1 MSSLRRLRAPKRA
14 QLVRV
19 GLWGLGV
26 SAATQIG
33 AAATVIAVD
42 AVRKRRTEPPG
53 EFPRTPP
60 STADVAGSAVTTYT
74 YGADLYADML
84 AAIRGAKRVIFFETF
99 IWKGD
104 EVGAEFKTALIEAA
118 ARGVHVYVVYDAF
131 ANLVVDPRFYRFP
144 DTLHVLRF
152 PAFRAGMLMLQ
163 PRYFGRDHRKILV
176 VDTEVGFVGGYNI
189 GSLYATSWRDTHLRV
204 RGPGV
209 WEIENTFID
218 FWNEYRGRKRPEIP
232 DHGAR
237 EWEPRIRAARNAPNR
252 MLFPV
257 RGLYLDAIDRA
268 AERIYLTQAYFLP
281 DREILGSLLA
291 AAKRGVDVRILMPEY
306 SNHIVADWVARG
318 YFAAL
323 LKGGVTIWLYRDT
336 MVHAK
341 TATIDGRWSTIGTAN
356 IDRLSLL
363 GNHEV
368 NLELFSDDQA
378 AHMEQVFARDLSHC
392 RQLHLDDWLARGV
405 LARVGE
411 RILSRMQ
418 PLL

>member
-1 MSSLRRLRAPKRA
+1 MPRFRRPSHASVVRAGA
-14 QLVRV
+14 
-19 GLWGLGV
+19 WALGV
-26 SAATQIG
+26 STATQVG
-33 AAATVIAVD
+33 TAAIVIAVD
-42 AVRKRRTEPPG
+42 EVRKHRTSPPG
-53 EFPRTPP
+53 AFPRTPP
-60 STADVAGSAVTTYT
+60 TTAEVAGSAVTTYT
-74 YGADLYADML
+74 YGEDLYADML
-84 AAIRGAKRVIFFETF
+84 AAIRDARQVILFETF
-99 IWKGD
+99 IWKSD
-104 EVGAEFKTALIEAA
+104 DVGETFKRALIDAA
-118 ARGVHVYVVYDAF
+118 ARGVQVFVVYDGF

-144 DTLHVLRF
+144 ATLHVLRF
-152 PAFRAGMLMLQ
+152 PALRLGMLMLQ

-176 VDTEVGFVGGYNI
+176 VDHEVGFVGGYNI
-189 GSLYATSWRDTHLRV
+189 GSLYATSWRDTHLKV
-204 RGPGV
+204 VGPAV

-218 FWNEYRGRKRPEIP
+218 FWNEYRGKKRPEIP
-232 DHGAR
+232 DRGAR

-268 AERIYLTQAYFLP
+268 VERIYITQAYFLP

-291 AAKRGVDVRILMPEY
+291 AARRGVDVRILIPEY

-323 LKGGVTIWLYRDT
+323 LKGGVTIWLYRNS

-341 TATIDGRWSTIGTAN
+341 TATIDGLWSTVGTAN

-368 NLELFSDDQA
+368 NLELFSDAQA
-378 AHMEQVFARDLSHC
+378 AHMEEVFARDLSHC
-392 RQLHLDDWLARGV
+392 RQLHLNDWQARGL

-411 RILSRMQ
+411 KILGRMQ

>member
-1 MSSLRRLRAPKRA
+1 MARLRPPTRSQVVRA
-14 QLVRV
+14 A
-19 GLWGLGV
+19 LWSLGV
-26 SAATQIG
+26 SAATQVG
-33 AAATVIAVD
+33 AAAAVIAVD
-42 AVRKRRTEPPG
+42 AVRKRRTPPPG
-53 EFPRTPP
+53 AFPRTAP
-60 STADVAGSAVTTYT
+60 TTTDVAGSAVTTYT
-74 YGADLYADML
+74 YGEDLYEAML
-84 AAIRGAKRVIFFETF
+84 ASIRAARRVIFFETF
-99 IWKGD
+99 IWKSD
-104 EVGAEFKTALIEAA
+104 AVGEAFKRALIEAA
-118 ARGVHVYVVYDAF
+118 ARGVHVFVVYDAF

-144 DTLHVLRF
+144 ETVHVLRF
-152 PAFRAGMLMLQ
+152 PVVRPGMLLLQ

-176 VDTEVGFVGGYNI
+176 VDHEVAFVGGYNI
-189 GSLYATSWRDTHLRV
+189 GALYATSWRDTHLKV
-204 RGPGV
+204 TGPGA

-218 FWNEYRGRKRPEIP
+218 FWNEYRGRRRTEIP

-268 AERIYLTQAYFLP
+268 AERIYITQAYFLP

-291 AAKRGVDVRILMPEY
+291 AARRGVDVRILIPEY

-318 YFAAL
+318 YFSTL
-323 LKGGVTIWLYRDT
+323 LQGGVTIWLYCDS

-341 TATIDGRWSTIGTAN
+341 TATVDGRWSTVGTAN

-363 GNHEV
+363 GNHEI
-368 NLELFSDDQA
+368 NLELFSDEQA
-378 AHMEQVFARDLSHC
+378 AHMEEIFARDLSHC
-392 RQLHLDDWLARGV
+392 RQLHLDDWQARGL

-411 RILSRMQ
+411 RILARMQ

>member
-1 MSSLRRLRAPKRA
+1 MARWRAPTNA
-14 QLVRV
+14 QLVRA
-19 GLWGLGV
+19 GLWTLGI
-26 SAATQIG
+26 SATAQVG
-33 AAATVIAVD
+33 AAAALMAVD
-42 AVRKRRTEPPG
+42 AVRKRRTAPPG
-53 EFPRTPP
+53 AFPRTEP
-60 STADVAGSAVTTYT
+60 TTKDIAGSAVTTYT
-74 YGADLYADML
+74 YGEDLYADML
-84 AAIRGAKRVIFFETF
+84 TCIRMARQTIFFETF
-99 IWKGD
+99 IWKAD
-104 EVGAEFKTALIEAA
+104 EVGEAFKEALIEAA
-118 ARGVHVYVVYDAF
+118 ARGIEVYVIYDAF

-152 PAFRAGMLMLQ
+152 PAVRAGMLMLQ
-163 PRYFGRDHRKILV
+163 PRYFGRDHRKVLV
-176 VDTEVGFVGGYNI
+176 VDHETGFVGGYNI

-204 RGPGV
+204 VGPGV
-209 WEIENTFID
+209 WELENTFID
-218 FWNEYRGRKRPEIP
+218 FWNEYRGKTRPEIP

-268 AERIYLTQAYFLP
+268 GERIYITQGYFLP

-291 AAKRGVDVRILMPEY
+291 AARRGVDVRILIPEY

-318 YFAAL
+318 YFSTL
-323 LKGGVTIWLYRDT
+323 LKGGVTIWLYDT

-341 TATIDGRWSTIGTAN
+341 TATVDGRWSTIGTAN

-363 GNHEV
+363 GNHEI
-368 NLELFSDDQA
+368 NLELFSDEQA
-378 AHMEQVFARDLSHC
+378 AHMEEVFVRDLSHC
-392 RQLHLDDWLARGV
+392 RQLHLDDWQARGL

-411 RILSRMQ
+411 RLLSRMQ